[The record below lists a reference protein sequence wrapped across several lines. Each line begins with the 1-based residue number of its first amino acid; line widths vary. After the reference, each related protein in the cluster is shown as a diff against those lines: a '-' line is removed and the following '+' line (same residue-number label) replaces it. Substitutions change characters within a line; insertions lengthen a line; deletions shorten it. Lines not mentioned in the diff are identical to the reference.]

1 MTDKLPDQQFREL
14 ELLYRDAPIG
24 LCALDVDLRY
34 LHINSFLAAINGFS
48 VDEHLGRTIA
58 EVVPE
63 VAAGVETQLRQVIG
77 TGEPILE
84 GRVDAETPASPGI
97 VKKYLH
103 SYYPNKGADG
113 KVIGVSCV
121 VQDVTERLRGEQA
134 RREREE
140 YLRWIVETVPSG
152 IEEIDVSGTIIFA
165 NTGLHEMYGYAAGTL
180 IGKSILDMVVPDNE
194 RDELRERLVYLQAE
208 QPPSDTYFGKKRKRQ
223 GEVID
228 VQVDWT
234 YVRNEQQQ
242 VTGFVSVITDVTER
256 QRAEED
262 RHRLESRIQN
272 ELEER
277 VEERTSQL
285 RAAHKQLRQ
294 SQKLEAIGR
303 LAGGVAHD
311 FNNMLTAIIGNA
323 ALLLSDDLHLADIQR
338 EEVEAIRGAA
348 ERAGSLTQ
356 QLLAFSRRQM
366 LMPQIL
372 DLNAS
377 VVEMGK
383 MLRRMIGED
392 VELITELD
400 SALGN
405 VKADPGQVGQVIM
418 NLALNA
424 RDAMPEGGELKI
436 GTASL
441 DVDAADARLQDGM
454 MPGRY
459 VMLVVSDT
467 GCGMDVE
474 TREKIFEPFF
484 TTKGTGE
491 GTGLGLSTVYGIVKQ
506 SDGFIGVDS
515 EPGLGT
521 TFKIYL
527 PRVDEVTE
535 PLEPRTDPVELR
547 QGTETV
553 LLVED
558 EEMVRALVGDVLE
571 RNGYRVLEAPGGPKA
586 IEIAEQH
593 EGHINLLLT
602 DVVMPGMSGRELAEE
617 LTRLRP
623 ELKVLYMSGYTA
635 EAPSDRGLS
644 NQGTPFL
651 QKPFTPPALMQ
662 RVRDLL
668 DLPGNG

>member
-1 MTDKLPDQQFREL
+1 M
-14 ELLYRDAPIG
+14 
-24 LCALDVDLRY
+24 
-34 LHINSFLAAINGFS
+34 
-48 VDEHLGRTIA
+48 
-58 EVVPE
+58 
-63 VAAGVETQLRQVIG
+63 
-77 TGEPILE
+77 
-84 GRVDAETPASPGI
+84 
-97 VKKYLH
+97 
-103 SYYPNKGADG
+103 
-113 KVIGVSCV
+113 
-121 VQDVTERLRGEQA
+121 
-134 RREREE
+134 
-140 YLRWIVETVPSG
+140 
-152 IEEIDVSGTIIFA
+152 
-165 NTGLHEMYGYAAGTL
+165 
-180 IGKSILDMVVPDNE
+180 
-194 RDELRERLVYLQAE
+194 YLQAE

-338 EEVEAIRGAA
+338 EEIEAIRGAA

-383 MLRRMIGED
+383 MLRRVIGED

>member
-1 MTDKLPDQQFREL
+1 M
-14 ELLYRDAPIG
+14 
-24 LCALDVDLRY
+24 
-34 LHINSFLAAINGFS
+34 
-48 VDEHLGRTIA
+48 
-58 EVVPE
+58 
-63 VAAGVETQLRQVIG
+63 
-77 TGEPILE
+77 
-84 GRVDAETPASPGI
+84 
-97 VKKYLH
+97 
-103 SYYPNKGADG
+103 
-113 KVIGVSCV
+113 
-121 VQDVTERLRGEQA
+121 
-134 RREREE
+134 
-140 YLRWIVETVPSG
+140 
-152 IEEIDVSGTIIFA
+152 
-165 NTGLHEMYGYAAGTL
+165 
-180 IGKSILDMVVPDNE
+180 
-194 RDELRERLVYLQAE
+194 RERLVYLQAE

-383 MLRRMIGED
+383 MLRRVIGED

>member
-1 MTDKLPDQQFREL
+1 
-14 ELLYRDAPIG
+14 
-24 LCALDVDLRY
+24 
-34 LHINSFLAAINGFS
+34 
-48 VDEHLGRTIA
+48 
-58 EVVPE
+58 
-63 VAAGVETQLRQVIG
+63 
-77 TGEPILE
+77 
-84 GRVDAETPASPGI
+84 
-97 VKKYLH
+97 
-103 SYYPNKGADG
+103 
-113 KVIGVSCV
+113 
-121 VQDVTERLRGEQA
+121 
-134 RREREE
+134 
-140 YLRWIVETVPSG
+140 
-152 IEEIDVSGTIIFA
+152 
-165 NTGLHEMYGYAAGTL
+165 
-180 IGKSILDMVVPDNE
+180 
-194 RDELRERLVYLQAE
+194 
-208 QPPSDTYFGKKRKRQ
+208 
-223 GEVID
+223 
-228 VQVDWT
+228 
-234 YVRNEQQQ
+234 
-242 VTGFVSVITDVTER
+242 
-256 QRAEED
+256 
-262 RHRLESRIQN
+262 
-272 ELEER
+272 
-277 VEERTSQL
+277 
-285 RAAHKQLRQ
+285 
-294 SQKLEAIGR
+294 
-303 LAGGVAHD
+303 
-311 FNNMLTAIIGNA
+311 MLTAIIGNA

-338 EEVEAIRGAA
+338 EEIEAIRGAA

-383 MLRRMIGED
+383 MLRRVIGED